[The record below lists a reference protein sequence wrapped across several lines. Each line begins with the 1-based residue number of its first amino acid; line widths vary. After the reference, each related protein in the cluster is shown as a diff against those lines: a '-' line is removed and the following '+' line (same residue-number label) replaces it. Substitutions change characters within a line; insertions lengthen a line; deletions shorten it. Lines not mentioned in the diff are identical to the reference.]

1 MQPRVEPNETSR
13 WRYPIFCDTKM
24 SALNTI
30 LVPLH
35 KLLAWRPGG
44 YLRASGALFGW
55 LVVRTLAQTTLFI
68 LVARALGA
76 EGYGAL
82 ISVMA
87 LAGIFSFA
95 AMGASAVL
103 VREGAREPHRLPRL
117 TCDMVRLWLGYM
129 PILCVAAVIVTE
141 LLVGHLLPTPA
152 ILAIVIA
159 EVVCA
164 TAVDGVGRSYQSR
177 DRVSTMGLVSS
188 GLIVTR
194 LAAFVIIGRIVQ
206 WTPTTWAFGYLA
218 SSAGYL
224 LLLLLLASNSNHRRV
239 MDSDTPLG
247 KAIKASLPFSFS
259 YAAQKVQAEINK
271 PMLARI
277 SDASGAGVLS
287 AAQRFTD
294 LLLLPVLAMLETL
307 ALRVYRAPKP
317 ISTTFTLGLAPLATA
332 VLGGGVLFAAAKTIP
347 WILGPSF
354 QASVSAVV
362 LLAALPAVQVF
373 RWLLSTAMTG
383 LDLHRYFFLVHGV
396 GAVTNVFL
404 VAALAPAFGL
414 SGAVW
419 AAYLTEA
426 VLIVIQGAI
435 LLRNNRGA
443 KSPSRFA
450 RSMS

>member
-13 WRYPIFCDTKM
+13 WRYPIFCDIKM

-55 LVVRTLAQTTLFI
+55 LIVRTLAQTTLFI

-76 EGYGAL
+76 DGYGAL
-82 ISVMA
+82 ISAMA
-87 LAGIFSFA
+87 LASIFSFA

-103 VREGAREPHRLPRL
+103 VREGAREPDRLPRL
-117 TCDMVRLWLGYM
+117 TRDMVRLWLAYM
-129 PILCVAAVIVTE
+129 PCLCVVAAIVTE
-141 LLVGHLLPTPA
+141 WLVGHLLPTPA

-164 TAVDGVGRSYQSR
+164 TAVDGIGRRYQSR
-177 DRVSTMGLVSS
+177 DRVSMMGLVSS
-188 GLIVTR
+188 GLIFTR
-194 LAAFVIIGRIVQ
+194 LATFAIVGQ
-206 WTPTTWAFGYLA
+206 FLSWTAATWAVGYLA

-224 LLLLLLASNSNHRRV
+224 GILVLTVNGKRQRLTGADSSLA
-239 MDSDTPLG
+239 
-247 KAIKASLPFSFS
+247 KAVKASLPFSFS
-259 YAAQKVQAEINK
+259 YATQRVQAEINK

-277 SDASGAGVLS
+277 TNASGAGALS

-307 ALRVYRAPKP
+307 APRVYRAPTP
-317 ISTTFTLGLAPLATA
+317 IKTAFTLGLVPLATA
-332 VLGGGVLFAAAKTIP
+332 MVGGGVLFAAAKTIP